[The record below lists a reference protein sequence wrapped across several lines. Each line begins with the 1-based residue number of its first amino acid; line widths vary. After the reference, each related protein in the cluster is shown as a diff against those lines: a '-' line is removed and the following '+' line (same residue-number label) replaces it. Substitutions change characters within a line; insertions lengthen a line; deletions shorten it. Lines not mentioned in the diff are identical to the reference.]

1 MSSSSAILLVGVC
14 SAVVSGLL
22 GVLAGLSHGA
32 RARARL
38 REQLASA
45 RPSGSDQDLLAAV
58 QEVSG
63 RTMAE
68 QSRQLLSI
76 AETRYQSLEQASSLR
91 WQTQGESVVARLQEY
106 AERLARLEEQR
117 QRESAVLAD
126 AVGGLRRSQDEL
138 RAETRGLA
146 GALKDNRVR
155 GTWGE
160 VQLRRVLEQA
170 GMVAHADF
178 VEQPVVTGPV
188 GDGHA
193 GGTGGGG
200 GRSAR
205 PDVVVSLPNG
215 RTVVI
220 DAKAPL
226 DAYLRASACDDGP
239 ERSQHLAE
247 HARALAAH
255 VDALA
260 RRRYDEMVAGSVD
273 FVVLFLPGDVF
284 LSAALDARPDLFDE
298 AADHDVILA
307 APGTLLAFLRGV
319 ACGWREQQVAEEAQA
334 VAALGRELH
343 ERLVVFAE
351 HYGALGVALG
361 RAVGTYNQALG
372 SMERRLLVT
381 ARRLEEHGAG
391 SRRAVPSLDQLDE
404 HPRLVSA
411 PGLLGS
417 NADEGAA

>member
-1 MSSSSAILLVGVC
+1 MSSSTALLLVAVC
-14 SAVVSGLL
+14 SAVVSGLI

-32 RARARL
+32 RGRARL

-45 RPSGSDQDLLAAV
+45 RPPGSDQDLLAAV

-68 QSRQLLSI
+68 QSRQLLSL

-91 WQTQGESVVARLQEY
+91 WQTQGEAVVARLQEY

-117 QRESAVLAD
+117 QRESAVLTD

-170 GMVAHADF
+170 GMVPHADF
-178 VEQPVVTGPV
+178 VEQPVVSGPV
-188 GDGHA
+188 GDANA
-193 GGTGGGG
+193 GGSDSSA
-200 GRSAR
+200 RSAR
-205 PDVVVSLPNG
+205 PDVVVRLPNG

-239 ERSQHLAE
+239 ERRQHLAE

-260 RRRYDEMVAGSVD
+260 RRRYDELVTGSVD

-298 AADHDVILA
+298 AADRDVILA

-319 ACGWREQQVAEEAQA
+319 ACGWREQQVAEEAHA
-334 VAALGRELH
+334 VADLGRELH

-351 HYGALGVALG
+351 HYGALGAALG

-391 SRRAVPSLDQLDE
+391 SRRAVPGLDQLDE

-411 PGLLGS
+411 PDLSAS

>member
-1 MSSSSAILLVGVC
+1 MTHSTSLVLVAVGVAVVAATIGVLVG
-14 SAVVSGLL
+14 
-22 GVLAGLSHGA
+22 
-32 RARARL
+32 RARGAAERAHL
-38 REQLASA
+38 REQLAAA
-45 RPSGSDQDLLAAV
+45 RALGGHDELLRAV
-58 QEVSG
+58 QQVSG

-68 QSRQLLSI
+68 QSRQLLTL
-76 AETRYQSLEQASSLR
+76 AESRYQSLEQASSLR

-106 AERLARLEEQR
+106 AERLTRLEEQR

-126 AVGGLRRSQDEL
+126 AVGGLRRSQEEL

-160 VQLRRVLEQA
+160 VQLRRVLEQS

-178 VEQPVVTGPV
+178 VEQPVV
-188 GDGHA
+188 
-193 GGTGGGG
+193 GGGVG
-200 GRSAR
+200 ERSAR
-205 PDVVVSLPNG
+205 PDVVVRLPNG

-226 DAYLRASACDDGP
+226 DAYLRASGCDDDA
-239 ERSQHLAE
+239 ERARHLAD
-247 HARALAAH
+247 HARALAGH
-255 VDALA
+255 VEALS
-260 RRRYDEMVAGSVD
+260 RRRYDELVSGSVD

-284 LSAALDARPDLFDE
+284 LSAALDVRPDLFDV
-298 AADHDVILA
+298 AAELDVILA

-319 ACGWREQQVAEEAQA
+319 ACGWRERQVAEEAQA
-334 VAALGRELH
+334 VAELGRELH
-343 ERLVVFAE
+343 ERLAVFAE
-351 HYGALGVALG
+351 HYGVLGAALG
-361 RAVGTYNQALG
+361 RAVGAYNQTLG

-391 SRRAVPSLDQLDE
+391 SRRTVPSPEALEE

-411 PGLLGS
+411 PDLLATA
-417 NADEGAA
+417 ADEGAA